1 MHDAV
6 TTVPAP
12 PGAAITACAGHGDQL
27 LLAGERALFASA
39 DAATFEPV
47 AALAPGERVGAIGAG
62 PAGFAVTGSTS
73 TGDGF
78 LLAGPDVRR
87 PARVEV
93 PGLGG
98 AGEQV
103 PTGVIVRA
111 DDIVVLGM
119 ADGAP
124 VSWPVAVG

>member
-1 MHDAV
+1 M

-12 PGAAITACAGHGDQL
+12 PGAAITACAGDGDQL

-62 PAGFAVTGSTS
+62 PAGFAVTGSTV

-78 LLAGPDVRR
+78 LLAGADVRR

-98 AGEQV
+98 VGEQV

-124 VSWPVAVG
+124 ASWPVPFG